1 MGERGVIE
9 SILFGFL
16 VSLELGGEGDDGKEI
31 VEGMGREL
39 LEVQGWVQGVF
50 EILGEGRGVSV
61 LRAGRGRGNGD
72 GNGTRGGGVEEE
84 KVRVLAASVL
94 VRIQG
99 FVERYQG
106 LMAGDLASY
115 S

>member
-9 SILFGFL
+9 SMLFGFL
-16 VSLELGGEGDDGKEI
+16 VSLELEVGDGREI

-39 LEVQGWVQGVF
+39 LEVQGWARGVF
-50 EILGEGRGVSV
+50 EGLGEGRGVSV
-61 LRAGRGRGNGD
+61 LGTGRGRGS
-72 GNGTRGGGVEEE
+72 GTEGGGMEEE

-106 LMAGDLASY
+106 LLVGDLASY